1 VRIIIAGPPKTG
13 NTWLR
18 TILAHVYDLR
28 PLEDHERPEPGI
40 LAFQAWVE
48 AGCFRDGAIFI
59 THRDYSPRF
68 VELTAA
74 IPSHLVTILRD
85 PYDVFV
91 SMYYYLNNGF
101 PMDESVDVLIG
112 KALDHPDVLNWL
124 REGGFDRRLRQ
135 AQGWLESGCS
145 LIVRYEG
152 MHADPMAT
160 MQAVT
165 DEIQP
170 APNER
175 IAAAIEWC
183 RAENMRQWAP
193 EMPKF
198 VRAARVGDSRD
209 KLNAEHLAIFRDRYG
224 DLIRALGY
232 EVLDPDGRT
241 TTSQPVSRGKRR
253 MGLRLDRDLAAKD
266 SGGWNGGDPRHE
278 VVGAAGQH
286 RGPKR

>member
-1 VRIIIAGPPKTG
+1 
-13 NTWLR
+13 
-18 TILAHVYDLR
+18 
-28 PLEDHERPEPGI
+28 
-40 LAFQAWVE
+40 
-48 AGCFRDGAIFI
+48 
-59 THRDYSPRF
+59 
-68 VELTAA
+68 
-74 IPSHLVTILRD
+74 
-85 PYDVFV
+85 
-91 SMYYYLNNGF
+91 
-101 PMDESVDVLIG
+101 
-112 KALDHPDVLNWL
+112 
-124 REGGFDRRLRQ
+124 
-135 AQGWLESGCS
+135 
-145 LIVRYEG
+145 